1 MTVEVGA
8 LYRDHAPRVWR
19 YVRARVPSD
28 ADAEDVTSEVFTR
41 AMGSLHRFD
50 PSKGTEAAW
59 VVGIARH
66 AVADHWRR
74 KRPEDPA
81 AEPPEGI
88 DGGASPRGWADV
100 PAESAVRGD
109 DARTLASH
117 MRSLSERE
125 REAVALRFGAELSSP
140 EIGDAMGISP
150 TAARMLVH
158 RGVTKLRE
166 VMDRG

>member
-1 MTVEVGA
+1 MAVEVGA
-8 LYRDHAPRVWR
+8 LYQEHASRVWR
-19 YVRARVPSD
+19 YVRTRLPSD

-59 VVGIARH
+59 IVGIARN
-66 AVADHWRR
+66 ATADFWRR
-74 KRPEDPA
+74 RRPEDPTD
-81 AEPPEGI
+81 EPPE
-88 DGGASPRGWADV
+88 AESRHWADS
-100 PAESAVRGD
+100 PAEAAIRGESARRVLD
-109 DARTLASH
+109 HLAL
-117 MRSLSERE
+117 LSDRE

-140 EIGDAMGISP
+140 EIGAAMDISP